1 MFERFTGEARAT
13 VVVAQDSARFLMR
26 RRIGTEHV
34 LLGLVQG
41 GEASVAGRVL
51 ASVGVTR
58 DRVIA
63 DIERIEQARQEP
75 ERDLIE
81 KDTAALRTIG
91 IDLDAV
97 RAAVE
102 ESFGPGALDA
112 NGPGAAHGHGDGD
125 ARQGPW
131 WRRRHRQDAQAKD
144 AGGPP
149 RGHIPFSPRAKK
161 VLELSLREAL
171 ALKHGYIGTEH
182 ILLGLIREGQG
193 MAARILTEEG
203 VQLGHLR
210 ELVLAEL
217 QRAA

>member
-13 VVVAQDSARFLMR
+13 VVVAQDSARFLGDR
-26 RRIGTEHV
+26 HIGTEHV
-34 LLGLVQG
+34 LLGLVQS
-41 GEASVAGRVL
+41 ATSVAGRVL
-51 ASVGVTR
+51 AGVGVTR
-58 DRVIA
+58 ERVLA

-75 ERDLIE
+75 ERDLVE
-81 KDTAALRTIG
+81 KDAAALRTIG

-102 ESFGPGALDA
+102 ESFGPGALE
-112 NGPGAAHGHGDGD
+112 GGAAHRDGSL
-125 ARQGPW
+125 GPW
-131 WRRRHRQDAQAKD
+131 WRRRHGREPQTRNT
-144 AGGPP
+144 GSP

-193 MAARILTEEG
+193 LAARILTDEG
-203 VQLGHLR
+203 VRLEHLR
-210 ELVLAEL
+210 ELVLVEL

>member
-13 VVVAQDSARFLMR
+13 VVVAQDSARFLGD

-41 GEASVAGRVL
+41 ANSVASRVL
-51 ASVGVTR
+51 GGVGVTR
-58 DRVIA
+58 ERVLA
-63 DIERIEQARQEP
+63 DIERIEHARQEP
-75 ERDLIE
+75 QRDLSE
-81 KDTAALRTIG
+81 KDAAALRTIG

-102 ESFGPGALDA
+102 ESFGPGALE
-112 NGPGAAHGHGDGD
+112 GGSAHRDGS
-125 ARQGPW
+125 QGPW
-131 WRRRHRQDAQAKD
+131 WRRRHNQESQTRNT
-144 AGGPP
+144 GSP

-161 VLELSLREAL
+161 VLELSLREAM

-182 ILLGLIREGQG
+182 LLLGLIREGQG
-193 MAARILTEEG
+193 LAARILTEEG
-203 VQLGHLR
+203 VRLEHLR
-210 ELVLAEL
+210 ELVLEEL

>member
-13 VVVAQDSARFLMR
+13 VVVAQDSARFLGQP
-26 RRIGTEHV
+26 RIGTEHV

-41 GEASVAGRVL
+41 ANGVAARVL
-51 ASVGVTR
+51 AGVGVTR
-58 DRVIA
+58 ERVLA

-75 ERDLIE
+75 ERDLVE
-81 KDTAALRTIG
+81 KDAAALRTIG

-102 ESFGPGALDA
+102 ESFGPGALD
-112 NGPGAAHGHGDGD
+112 GTGIGTGTAHDDGS
-125 ARQGPW
+125 QGPW
-131 WRRRHRQDAQAKD
+131 WRRRHRQDSQTPSRTS
-144 AGGPP
+144 GSP

-193 MAARILTEEG
+193 LAARILVDEG
-203 VQLGHLR
+203 VRLEHLR

-217 QRAA
+217 QQAA

>member
-13 VVVAQDSARFLMR
+13 VVVAQDSARFLGHR
-26 RRIGTEHV
+26 GIGTEHV

-41 GEASVAGRVL
+41 TNGVAAQVL
-51 ASVGVTR
+51 AEVGVTR
-58 DRVIA
+58 ERVLA

-75 ERDLIE
+75 ERDLVE
-81 KDTAALRTIG
+81 KDAAALRTIG

-102 ESFGPGALDA
+102 ESFGPGALDTGTGTDA
-112 NGPGAAHGHGDGD
+112 DADGC
-125 ARQGPW
+125 QGPW
-131 WRRRHRQDAQAKD
+131 WRRRHRQESQTQTRTS
-144 AGGPP
+144 GSP
-149 RGHIPFSPRAKK
+149 RGHIPFTPRAKK

-182 ILLGLIREGQG
+182 ILLGLIREGHG
-193 MAARILTEEG
+193 LAAQILTDEG
-203 VQLGHLR
+203 VQLEHLR
-210 ELVLAEL
+210 ELVLVEL